1 MTSDNCHYLITWDG
15 LLPPV
20 PAAEAGHAARDD
32 HHQADA
38 DRAHDQEELQ
48 VDLTVLAGK
57 PGVAVAAD
65 LGAVQDALAIPVT
78 QLTLSAGP

>member
-1 MTSDNCHYLITWDG
+1 MSVITWDG

-20 PAAEAGHAARDD
+20 SAAEAGDAARDD

-38 DRAHDQEELQ
+38 DRAHDQQQLE
-48 VDLTVLAGK
+48 VNLTVLASK

-65 LGAVQDALAIPVT
+65 LGAVEDALAIPVT
-78 QLTLSAGP
+78 QLTLSAGA

>member
-1 MTSDNCHYLITWDG
+1 MSLITWDG

-20 PAAEAGHAARDD
+20 PAAEAGHAARND

-48 VDLTVLAGK
+48 VDLTVLAGE
-57 PGVAVAAD
+57 PGIAVAAD
-65 LGAVQDALAIPVT
+65 LGAVEDTLTIPVT
-78 QLTLSAGP
+78 QLTLSAGA